1 MKGLLDVEGLRS
13 AVGKGLIDMVI
24 LAFPDM
30 YGRMMGKRLDA
41 SYFLSDVERG
51 THVCDYLLTT
61 DMEMYPVPGYNFPT
75 GTEAT
80 GIFTWRRIWE
90 PCTS

>member
-1 MKGLLDVEGLRS
+1 MRS
-13 AVGKGLIDMVI
+13 AVGKGLIDTVI

-51 THVCDYLLTT
+51 THVCAHLLTT
-61 DMEMYPVPGYNFPT
+61 DMEMYPVPRYNFPT
-75 GTEAT
+75 GTEM